1 MKTSASLFRTCV
13 TAAIAIAAVSGCT
26 QPKQTTAIGSATG
39 GAIGAGL
46 GAIVG
51 NQTGSTGGGL
61 AIGAV
66 AGAATGAL
74 IGNALQAQQESTR
87 AQDEALERQDR
98 VIRAQRQEIQELRT
112 INSDTPA
119 VSTSRSSLGSPS
131 RSQAL
136 SPEASRKLAQLERRG
151 PNPNGAPPHAA
162 LAYSPPPLHQNAEP
176 LARYDV
182 AAASRP
188 IKKAERRAT
197 APIAPEKPK
206 AEAVEPAVVGAAVV
220 ESEVIEKTSSGATI
234 VESDIAVEEVVA
246 EPARLAGQ
254 ENPQSS
260 SCAEAAGEE
269 QSAQAASENSQK
281 LYHLR
286 RALRLCPSSAR
297 FHTELGRVYLAM
309 DRKSDAQFEFNEAL
323 KSDSKNQAAQEGLAA
338 ATASGSEKF

>member
-1 MKTSASLFRTCV
+1 MRLSPPLIRTCIIA
-13 TAAIAIAAVSGCT
+13 TAVVAAASGCT

-74 IGNALQAQQESTR
+74 IGNALQAQQESVK

-98 VIRAQRQEIQELRT
+98 VIRAQRQEIEELRT

-119 VSTSRSSLGSPS
+119 VSSSRSSLNAPLH
-131 RSQAL
+131 SQTL
-136 SPEASRKLAQLERRG
+136 SPEAARRLAQLERRG
-151 PNPNGAPPHAA
+151 PNPRGLSPSTSM
-162 LAYSPPPLHQNAEP
+162 AYSPPALHQNTEP

-188 IKKAERRAT
+188 IKKAERRAP
-197 APIAPEKPK
+197 APSVTDMPK
-206 AEAVEPAVVGAAVV
+206 TEVVEASVV
-220 ESEVIEKTSSGATI
+220 ESDVVEKTSSGETI
-234 VESDIAVEEVVA
+234 VESDIAVEEVIS
-246 EPARLAGQ
+246 EPARVSGQ
-254 ENPQSS
+254 DSATSP
-260 SCAEAAGEE
+260 SCSEAVGEE
-269 QSAQAASENSQK
+269 QSAQAATENSQK

-286 RALRLCPSSAR
+286 RALRLCPNSAK

-309 DRKSDAQFEFNEAL
+309 DRKPDAQFEFNEAL
-323 KSDSKNQAAQEGLAA
+323 KSDAKYQAAQEGLAA
-338 ATASGSEKF
+338 AASSGGEKF